1 MSACQDATR
10 DNRCSV
16 LRLFASLLVGS
27 VVLNTHAVRAQG
39 TTAPAQQPAVGWVF
53 TPSISFGGTWDDNVL
68 LANPGATTDPL
79 GDYQS
84 PLSPALS
91 LGYTGKRTRFSS
103 GYTGSM
109 VRYHSLDD
117 LNSFH
122 QSFRTTMEHRLT
134 PRLSFFAQ
142 ESFAS
147 APTTDVLQLAG
158 VPFYRT
164 GSRSNAAGGGFQAA
178 LAKHTSL
185 RANYTL
191 RSVDFELN
199 PLSGTE
205 LQGGHAHEVKAT
217 LDRTLSR
224 RLVVGGEYEFT
235 RAIVNGRRS
244 ALGIL
249 GPDDRFN
256 MHTAGAT
263 ASYQVADGT
272 AVSAGLGVAQLG
284 AGLTHQARTGP
295 QWRAGVTQRVGR
307 GLVSASYRRA
317 YIPSFG
323 FGGTMQ
329 NEQWAAQIRM
339 PLGRTRAYFDGGI
352 SWYNNDPLETD
363 QPSLQSAWLSTTLG
377 YYATRWLTLEGF
389 YGRTQQDS
397 QRAGGQL
404 ERNQLG
410 FRVRADK
417 PIKLR

>member
-1 MSACQDATR
+1 MSAWQNATSCK
-10 DNRCSV
+10 RCSV
-16 LRLFASLLVGS
+16 LRLLTSVVVGS
-27 VVLNTHAVRAQG
+27 VVLNTHIVRAQG
-39 TTAPAQQPAVGWVF
+39 TAAPAQQPLVGWVF

-68 LANPGATTDPL
+68 LVNPGTSTDPPA
-79 GDYQS
+79 DYQS
-84 PLSPALS
+84 PIGPGLS
-91 LGYTGKRTRFSS
+91 LGYTGKRTRFST
-103 GYTGSM
+103 GYNGSM
-109 VRYHSLDD
+109 VRYQSLED

-122 QSFRTTMEHRLT
+122 QSFRLTMEHRLT
-134 PRLSFFAQ
+134 PRLSFFGQ
-142 ESFAS
+142 ETFAS

-164 GSRSNAAGGGFQAA
+164 GSRSNAAGGGVQAA
-178 LAKHTSL
+178 LAKHTSF

-191 RSVDFELN
+191 RSVAFELN
-199 PLSGTE
+199 PLSGTQ

-224 RLVVGGEYEFT
+224 RLVLGGEYEFT
-235 RAIVNGRRS
+235 RAIVNGRS
-244 ALGIL
+244 TLGMQ
-249 GPDDRFN
+249 GPEDRFN
-256 MHTAGAT
+256 MQTAGAT
-263 ASYQVADGT
+263 ASYEVADGT
-272 AVSAGLGVAQLG
+272 TVSAGLGVAQLG

-295 QWRAGVTQRVGR
+295 QWRAGVSQRVGR
-307 GLVSASYRRA
+307 GLVSASFRRA

-329 NEQWAAQIRM
+329 NEQWAAHIRM
-339 PLGRTRAYFDGGI
+339 PLGRTRAYVDGGV

-410 FRVRADK
+410 FRVLADK

>member
-1 MSACQDATR
+1 MSAWQNATSGK
-10 DNRCSV
+10 RCSV
-16 LRLFASLLVGS
+16 LRLFTSILAGS
-27 VVLNTHAVRAQG
+27 VVLNTQIVRAQG
-39 TTAPAQQPAVGWVF
+39 TAAPPQQPLVGWVF

-68 LANPGATTDPL
+68 LVNPGTSTDPPA
-79 GDYQS
+79 DYQS
-84 PLSPALS
+84 PIGPGLS
-91 LGYTGKRTRFSS
+91 LGYTGKRTRFST
-103 GYTGSM
+103 GYSGSM

-122 QSFRTTMEHRLT
+122 QSLRATMEYRLT
-134 PRLSFFAQ
+134 SRLSVFAQ
-142 ESFAS
+142 ETFAS

-164 GSRSNAAGGGFQAA
+164 GSRSNAAGGGVQAA
-178 LAKHTSL
+178 LAKHTAF

-199 PLSGTE
+199 PLSGTQ
-205 LQGGHAHEVKAT
+205 LQGGQAHEVKAT

-235 RAIVNGRRS
+235 RAIVDGRS
-244 ALGIL
+244 TLGIQ
-249 GPDDRFN
+249 GPEDRFN
-256 MHTAGAT
+256 IQTAGAT
-263 ASYQVADGT
+263 ASYEVADGT
-272 AVSAGLGVAQLG
+272 TVSAGLGVAQLG

-295 QWRAGVTQRVGR
+295 QWRAGVSQRAGR
-307 GLVSASYRRA
+307 GQVSASYRRA

-329 NEQWAAQIRM
+329 NEQWAANIRM
-339 PLGRTRAYFDGGI
+339 PLGRTRAYVDGGI

-397 QRAGGQL
+397 QRAGGRL